1 MVSVSFVNKIPSF
14 DLYSF
19 EKDSHFCSL
28 LQEFDAEALVFLKK
42 WFDNNED
49 IIVKTSGSTGTPK
62 KISLSKEK
70 MKQSALNTISYFKLQ
85 EGDTILQ
92 CLPSSFIA
100 GKMIWVRA
108 IIGKLNVL
116 MAPIKSNPIKDLQQ
130 TVDFA
135 AMTPLQATTVLS
147 ETPEKF
153 DFIKKLIIG
162 GAPVSVQL
170 LEDLQDIKPICYAT
184 YGMTETITHIALQP
198 LNGKYKS
205 DHFEAL
211 DGISFSLGESQNL
224 EIHAPFLSE
233 KPFIT
238 EDIVSLKDA
247 THFKWLGRKDF
258 VINSGGVKLF
268 PEQIEQK
275 LSKLISS
282 RFFIYGIK
290 DDKFGEVPVLVI
302 ESKEEID
309 LSKLNQVL
317 SKIEMPKKV
326 FYLTH
331 FVETQ
336 SGKVDRRVSF
346 RLLGSV

>member
-1 MVSVSFVNKIPSF
+1 MVSVSFINNTPSF
-14 DLYSF
+14 DIHSF
-19 EKDSHFCSL
+19 EKDSQFHSL
-28 LQEFDAEALVFLKK
+28 LQEFDAEALVFLKN

-62 KISLSKEK
+62 TISLSKEK
-70 MKQSALNTISYFKLQ
+70 MKQSALNTISYFNLQ

-92 CLPSSFIA
+92 CLPSGFIA

-108 IIGKLNVL
+108 IVGKLNVL
-116 MAPIKSNPIKDLQQ
+116 MAPIKSNPIRDLQQ

-135 AMTPLQATTVLS
+135 AMTPLQVSTTLS

-170 LEDLQDIKPICYAT
+170 LEDLQEITPICYAT

-198 LNGKYKS
+198 LNGKDKS

-211 DGISFSLGESQNL
+211 DGITFTLGASQNL
-224 EIHAPFLSE
+224 EIHAPFLSK
-233 KPFIT
+233 KPIVT

-247 THFKWLGRKDF
+247 TYFKWLGRKDF

-282 RFFIYGIK
+282 RFFIYGMK
-290 DDKFGEVPVLVI
+290 DEKFGEVPVLII
-302 ESKEEID
+302 ESDKEID
-309 LSKLNQVL
+309 LTHLQPLL

-326 FYLTH
+326 FYLTR
-331 FVETQ
+331 FVETE
-336 SGKVDRRVSF
+336 SGKVDRGRSVGG
-346 RLLGSV
+346 LG